1 MSPDTVTRR
10 PANVDDLPFILTVYA
25 STRAEEMAQVPWS
38 DEQKSAF
45 LSSQLE
51 AQHTYYAQ
59 VFPSA
64 TREVLFVDGEPA
76 GRFYVHRGED
86 EIHVIDIALL
96 PPFRNRGIGSRLLG
110 EVLEEG
116 ARTGAKVTI
125 YVEKRNPAKRLYE
138 RLGFEVV
145 DQDDVYFLLAKEP

>member
-1 MSPDTVTRR
+1 MSSDTVTRR
-10 PANVDDLPFILTVYA
+10 AANDDDLAFILTVYA

-45 LSSQLE
+45 LASQLE

-64 TREVLFVDGEPA
+64 ARDVVLVDGTPA
-76 GRFYVHRGED
+76 GRLYVNRAED

-96 PPFRNRGIGSRLLG
+96 PPFRNRGIGSQLLG
-110 EVLEEG
+110 EVLAEG
-116 ARTGAKVTI
+116 ERTGVKVTI
-125 YVEKRNPAKRLYE
+125 YVEKLNPALRLYR
-138 RLGFEVV
+138 RLGFEVI
-145 DQDDVYFLLAKEP
+145 DQDDVYYLLAKEP

>member
-1 MSPDTVTRR
+1 MISNTVTRR
-10 PANVDDLPFILTVYA
+10 PASEDDLAFLLEVYA
-25 STRAEEMAQVPWS
+25 STRAEEMARLPWS

-51 AQHTYYAQ
+51 AQHRYYAQ

-64 TREVLFVDGEPA
+64 TREILYVDGEPS
-76 GRFYVHRGED
+76 GRLYVNRAED

-96 PPFRNRGIGSRLLG
+96 PPFRNHGIGSRLLG
-110 EVLEEG
+110 EVLDEG
-116 ARTGAKVTI
+116 ARTGVKVTI
-125 YVEKRNPAKRLYE
+125 YVEKLNPARRLYE
-138 RLGFEVV
+138 RLGFEVI